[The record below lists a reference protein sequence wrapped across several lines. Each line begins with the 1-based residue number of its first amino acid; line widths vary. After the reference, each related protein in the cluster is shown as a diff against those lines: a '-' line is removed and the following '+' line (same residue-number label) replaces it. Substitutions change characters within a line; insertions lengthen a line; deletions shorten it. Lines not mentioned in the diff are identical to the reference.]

1 MREKNTSC
9 IHSQQEKSLIFFFQS
24 KQMLSRETSKP
35 LPKKLRTY
43 VLHAV
48 DCTLYMP
55 KIDIKNCFLDWYHY
69 NFRTLEKYHYNSSIS
84 KHIKKSMP
92 KIDKKK
98 TGLLV
103 ALF

>member
-1 MREKNTSC
+1 MHTLSAVDITR
-9 IHSQQEKSLIFFFQS
+9 FFFQS

-35 LPKKLRTY
+35 LPKQPRTY

-55 KIDIKNCFLDWYHY
+55 KIDIK
-69 NFRTLEKYHYNSSIS
+69 
-84 KHIKKSMP
+84 KSMP

-98 TGLLV
+98 QDY
-103 ALF
+103 